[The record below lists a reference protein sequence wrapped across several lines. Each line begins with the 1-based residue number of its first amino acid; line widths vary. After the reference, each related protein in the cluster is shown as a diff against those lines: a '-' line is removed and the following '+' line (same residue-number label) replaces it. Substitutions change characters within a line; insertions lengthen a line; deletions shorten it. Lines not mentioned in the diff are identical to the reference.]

1 MIPKIRYDFKDF
13 EQLLGSIKVDP
24 THAKMRELK
33 NELNMFFRD
42 AKCKEVIYTNNTD
55 KLFFGMCVMPDIP
68 GDAVYDII
76 QGDEPYRIS
85 SYYLELDSK
94 LFSPMLDLSAKEL
107 TAVLLH
113 EVGHIVKDTTPI
125 DTVRKNV
132 DIYLSKSDASISVTD
147 SIHYKEILNY
157 GIKDAIRKV
166 TSLFEKNNDE
176 LIADEFV
183 VACGY
188 GEHLESAFEKLLK
201 NSFNIN
207 KDVDNKIVVLSWVLR
222 LYSNVKLQRISAIRS
237 LEKGKNLTASK
248 IEKNEMQSVI
258 ARLNRID
265 DDSLISEG
273 VFDDLK
279 AKYNAGMRQI
289 RYKGIRSYED
299 DLYEY
304 SVRIKNDTSEDDA
317 LIILHQINARMN
329 VIEDYIN
336 TEENLSDNDKKRW
349 YGMYDKYNKL
359 RDILSNKTVYKNDYR
374 RLYIT
379 YPDMNK

>member
-1 MIPKIRYDFKDF
+1 MIPRIRYDFKDF

-24 THAKMRELK
+24 TYTKMRELK

-68 GDAVYDII
+68 ADAVYDII
-76 QGDEPYRIS
+76 QSDEPYRIN

-94 LFSPMLDLSAKEL
+94 LFSPVLDLSAKEL

-113 EVGHIVKDTTPI
+113 EVGHIVNDTSPV

-132 DIYLSKSDASISVTD
+132 DVYLSKSDASIAITD

-222 LYSNVKLQRISAIRS
+222 LYTNVKLQR
-237 LEKGKNLTASK
+237 
-248 IEKNEMQSVI
+248 
-258 ARLNRID
+258 
-265 DDSLISEG
+265 
-273 VFDDLK
+273 
-279 AKYNAGMRQI
+279 
-289 RYKGIRSYED
+289 IRSYED

-304 SVRIKNDTSEDDA
+304 TVRVKNVTSEDDA
-317 LIILHQINARMN
+317 LVILHQINARMN
-329 VIEDYIN
+329 VIDDYIS
-336 TEENLSDNDKKRW
+336 TEDSLSETDKKRW
-349 YGMYDKYNKL
+349 YSMYDRYNKL
-359 RDILSNKTVYKNDYR
+359 REVLSNKTVYKDDYKR
-374 RLYIT
+374 IYVT
-379 YPDMNK
+379 YPDMSK

>member
-1 MIPKIRYDFKDF
+1 MIPRIRYDFKDF

-24 THAKMRELK
+24 TYTKMRELK

-68 GDAVYDII
+68 ADAVYDII
-76 QGDEPYRIS
+76 QSDEPYRIN

-94 LFSPMLDLSAKEL
+94 LFSPVLDLSAKEL

-113 EVGHIVKDTTPI
+113 EVGHIVNDTSPV

-132 DIYLSKSDASISVTD
+132 DVYLSKSDASIAITD

-222 LYSNVKLQRISAIRS
+222 LYTNVKLQRISAIRS

-258 ARLNRID
+258 HRLNRID

-273 VFDDLK
+273 VLDDLK
-279 AKYNAGMRQI
+279 NKYNAGMRQI

-304 SVRIKNDTSEDDA
+304 TVRVKNVTSEDDA
-317 LIILHQINARMN
+317 LVILHQINARMN
-329 VIEDYIN
+329 VIDDYIS
-336 TEENLSDNDKKRW
+336 TEDSLSETDKKRW
-349 YGMYDKYNKL
+349 YSMYDRYNKL
-359 RDILSNKTVYKNDYR
+359 REVLSNKTVYKDDYKR
-374 RLYIT
+374 IYVT
-379 YPDMNK
+379 YPDMSK